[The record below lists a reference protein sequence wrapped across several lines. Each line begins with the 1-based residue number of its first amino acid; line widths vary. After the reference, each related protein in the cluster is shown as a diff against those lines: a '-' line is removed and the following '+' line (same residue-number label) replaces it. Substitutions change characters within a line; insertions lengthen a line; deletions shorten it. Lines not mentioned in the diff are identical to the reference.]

1 MNKRTLIGLCL
12 LVFVITS
19 SSEHQASNQIPE
31 IDTTSVPNQ
40 EVNTNPFSKEVDS
53 LFESIEKLNSTNE
66 QKLKTIENLK
76 EELDNK
82 NSNIKQIR
90 QDIKEEIILT
100 KNYLD
105 EYIQLKN
112 DSMQILR
119 EEIQQHKVEPLK
131 LDSIFYYSPIINY
144 PLTLNRDDRFN
155 N

>member
-19 SSEHQASNQIPE
+19 SSEHQANNQLPNTAE
-31 IDTTSVPNQ
+31 IDIQIQ
-40 EVNTNPFSKEVDS
+40 EENTKTISEENPFSKEVDS

-90 QDIKEEIILT
+90 QDIREEIKIT

-105 EYIQLKN
+105 EYIQMKN
-112 DSMQILR
+112 DSIQILK
-119 EEIQQHKVEPLK
+119 EEIKLK
-131 LDSIFYYSPIINY
+131 ENTEETFEITLPIINY
-144 PLTLNRDDRFN
+144 PIAFQIK
-155 N
+155 